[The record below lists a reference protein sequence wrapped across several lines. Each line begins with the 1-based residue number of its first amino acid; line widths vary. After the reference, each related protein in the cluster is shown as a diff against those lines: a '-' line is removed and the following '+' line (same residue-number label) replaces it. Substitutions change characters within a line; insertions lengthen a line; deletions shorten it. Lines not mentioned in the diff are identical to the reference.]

1 MRCQKVRGHLPS
13 VTHGSGALS
22 TPHNFVNTG
31 AAPTVD
37 VLSAETESSWFAIQT
52 WPRHEKKVAAEL
64 REKGISVFLPLFSE
78 KRQWSDRRR
87 LVELPL
93 FPQYAFVRIA
103 PKTHARIPVLRT
115 AGVRGFVGKRGV
127 GIPIPDSEI
136 DGIRTVL
143 AQGISFNHHSFL
155 NVGKRIRIRGGS
167 LDGVVGILT
176 AINSDATLVVS
187 VELIQRSLAIRITGF
202 AVEPA

>member
-1 MRCQKVRGHLPS
+1 VPKGSGSPAS

-31 AAPTVD
+31 AAPTVG

-115 AGVRGFVGKRGV
+115 AGVTGFVGKRGV

-143 AQGISFNHHSFL
+143 AQGIPFNHHSFL

>member
-1 MRCQKVRGHLPS
+1 
-13 VTHGSGALS
+13 
-22 TPHNFVNTG
+22 
-31 AAPTVD
+31 
-37 VLSAETESSWFAIQT
+37 
-52 WPRHEKKVAAEL
+52 
-64 REKGISVFLPLFSE
+64 
-78 KRQWSDRRR
+78 
-87 LVELPL
+87 
-93 FPQYAFVRIA
+93 
-103 PKTHARIPVLRT
+103 
-115 AGVRGFVGKRGV
+115 
-127 GIPIPDSEI
+127 
-136 DGIRTVL
+136 L

>member
-1 MRCQKVRGHLPS
+1 MNVAHP
-13 VTHGSGALS
+13 SGALS
-22 TPHNFVNTG
+22 TSENSLNT
-31 AAPTVD
+31 AATPD
-37 VLSAETESSWFAIQT
+37 VAILSAETECSWFAIQT
-52 WPRHEKKVAAEL
+52 WPRHERKVAAEL
-64 REKGISVFLPLFSE
+64 REKGIRVFLPLFSE
-78 KRQWSDRRR
+78 KRQWSDRQR

-93 FPQYAFVRIA
+93 FPQYAFVRIP

-115 AGVRGFVGKRGV
+115 AGVTGFVGKRGV
-127 GIPIPDSEI
+127 GIAIPDSEI

-143 AQGISFNHHSFL
+143 AQGIPFNHHSFL

-187 VELIQRSLAIRITGF
+187 VELIQRSLAIQITGF